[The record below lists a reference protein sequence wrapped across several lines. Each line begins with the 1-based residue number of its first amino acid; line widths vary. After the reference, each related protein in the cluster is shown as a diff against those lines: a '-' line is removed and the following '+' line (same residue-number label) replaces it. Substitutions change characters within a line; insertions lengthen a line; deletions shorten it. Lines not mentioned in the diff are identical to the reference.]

1 VTKVDLLTSLNKTD
15 LNAGPFNNKYTTPKN
30 WPPYFTLIVMKTK
43 YNETKRVQTRILRYT
58 LKMLAIQVYV
68 YNINNVGD
76 DLL

>member
-1 VTKVDLLTSLNKTD
+1 MLALSTTNTQHLKTG
-15 LNAGPFNNKYTTPKN
+15 LH
-30 WPPYFTLIVMKTK
+30 YFTLIVMKTK

>member
-1 VTKVDLLTSLNKTD
+1 
-15 LNAGPFNNKYTTPKN
+15 
-30 WPPYFTLIVMKTK
+30 MKTK

-76 DLL
+76 DLLWVWTGLKFKTKSLLVKNNKPYQP